1 MEYTQNSDF
10 CSLQSDILSI
20 KSDRADVY
28 ESFEKSESDPA
39 DNYGPFKKV
48 KVSQLY
54 LV

>member
-20 KSDRADVY
+20 KSDRADMY
-28 ESFEKSESDPA
+28 ESFEKVKVILLTMMDQSESEPA
-39 DNYGPFKKV
+39 TYV
-48 KVSQLY
+48 Y